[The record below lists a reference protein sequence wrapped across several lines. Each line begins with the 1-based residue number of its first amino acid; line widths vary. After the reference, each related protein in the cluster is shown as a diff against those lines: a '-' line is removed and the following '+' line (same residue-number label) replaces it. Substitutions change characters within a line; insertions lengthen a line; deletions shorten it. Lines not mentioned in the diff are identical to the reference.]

1 MAVSNEKIIDFNI
14 VKKGFKSDTYTKFIN
29 KLASKDKE
37 NTFSYFMD
45 NAKIHT
51 SKKAMKCY
59 KQNQTHIIFNAP
71 YHSEFILVLHIF
83 WKVQKMM

>member
-45 NAKIHT
+45 NAKIHIV
-51 SKKAMKCY
+51 KK
-59 KQNQTHIIFNAP
+59 
-71 YHSEFILVLHIF
+71 
-83 WKVQKMM
+83 